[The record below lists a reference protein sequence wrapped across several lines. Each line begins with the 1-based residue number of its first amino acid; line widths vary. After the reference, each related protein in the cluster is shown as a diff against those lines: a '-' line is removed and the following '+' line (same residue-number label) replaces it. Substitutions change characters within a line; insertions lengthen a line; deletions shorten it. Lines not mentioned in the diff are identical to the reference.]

1 MTPRSLLRSRC
12 RKLSE
17 LKLAFDATRILA
29 HLENPMSSEIKSLS
43 AQLARVREAVKQRVG
58 DVSAKLGAAE
68 TSFHR
73 AADGTEGYVA
83 QVAAYTAELQSMTAE
98 LTNGGPPLDDD
109 FRATPERPASGREAV
124 IAEMHALGREH
135 NP

>member
-1 MTPRSLLRSRC
+1 
-12 RKLSE
+12 
-17 LKLAFDATRILA
+17 
-29 HLENPMSSEIKSLS
+29 MSSEIKSLS

-68 TSFHR
+68 TSFHK

-109 FRATPERPASGREAV
+109 FRPAEPASGRAAV
-124 IAEMHALGREH
+124 IEEMAHLGRVH
-135 NP
+135 TPMT